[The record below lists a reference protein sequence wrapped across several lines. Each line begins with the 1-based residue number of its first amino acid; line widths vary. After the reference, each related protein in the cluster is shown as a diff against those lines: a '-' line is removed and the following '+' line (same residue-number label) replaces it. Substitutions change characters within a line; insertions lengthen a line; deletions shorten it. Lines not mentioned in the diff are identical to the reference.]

1 MPFHFQCFDTFKYK
15 TDSNPVSLSLF
26 LVLLQIKLI
35 KIPFIFTVLGDFIGQ
50 IDSNVHLILIVSI
63 VDTFSDQI
71 HSNLI
76 SLCLFLIL
84 LQIKLIKSPL
94 IFMVL
99 GTFTSQIGAK
109 QTYILILL
117 ATFHDQSVSALFRFH
132 CYWYFNWSNWLKL
145 SFIVSAVCTFSDQI
159 DSNPISF
166 SLFSVILLI
175 ISIKI
180 PVHFHGS
187 WHF

>member
-1 MPFHFQCFDTFKYK
+1 MDKSIQTSFHCICSSNPVVEPHCFKPCFILTVIGTFADQIIEMPFHFQCFDTFKYK
-15 TDSNPVSLSLF
+15 SDSNPVSLSLF

-50 IDSNVHLILIVSI
+50 IDSNVNLMLIVSI

-84 LQIKLIKSPL
+84 LQMKLIKSPL

-109 QTYILILL
+109 QTFILILL

-132 CYWYFNWSNWLKL
+132 CYWYFN
-145 SFIVSAVCTFSDQI
+145 
-159 DSNPISF
+159 
-166 SLFSVILLI
+166 
-175 ISIKI
+175 
-180 PVHFHGS
+180 
-187 WHF
+187 